1 MMINKL
7 NMKIIKKK
15 KINIIIKAH
24 QKHQVIQIVYHKV
37 QILIMKIYRKYQH

>member
-7 NMKIIKKK
+7 NKKIIKK

-24 QKHQVIQIVYHKV
+24 LRHQVTQIVYHKV
-37 QILIMKIYRKYQH
+37 QILIMKIYRKYLH